1 MVDAPRTHGYS
12 QKGHWCHGTCDWNK
26 KGRINAI
33 GALYNGDLITVGL
46 FECSIDSDVFHAWV
60 TALLLKKTPK
70 NSVIIMDNASF
81 HKRSDTQLAITQQ
94 GHTILFLPPYSPD
107 FNPIEHTW
115 AQVKAIR
122 RKKRCDVNIL
132 FKELQ

>member
-1 MVDAPRTHGYS
+1 MVDEPRTHGYS
-12 QKGHWCHGTCDWNK
+12 QKGHQCYGTCDWNK

-33 GALYNGDLITVGL
+33 GALFIPVGL
-46 FECSIDSDVFHAWV
+46 FDCSIDSDVFHAWV

-94 GHTILFLPPYSPD
+94 GHTILFLPPYSLN
-107 FNPIEHTW
+107 FNPIRTY
-115 AQVKAIR
+115 
-122 RKKRCDVNIL
+122 L
-132 FKELQ
+132 GSG